1 MFTDTLE
8 LENIESKIIQKM
20 VVKILQI
27 AKEKEEKETTP
38 EELKKKTFIKFHIQE
53 NRGIHSN
60 NHFGS
65 KDKWV
70 CKRMGYFMCKLQISQ
85 QRNQSIRNCKPILIG
100 AYGYFVRHSTLT
112 LKTKVIYD
120 AFPSFNK

>member
-1 MFTDTLE
+1 
-8 LENIESKIIQKM
+8 M

-27 AKEKEEKETTP
+27 AKGKAEKETTP

-65 KDKWV
+65 KDKQG
-70 CKRMGYFMCKLQISQ
+70 CKRWVLLCVNSKFLSREI
-85 QRNQSIRNCKPILIG
+85 
-100 AYGYFVRHSTLT
+100 
-112 LKTKVIYD
+112 KTSEIVNP
-120 AFPSFNK
+120 F